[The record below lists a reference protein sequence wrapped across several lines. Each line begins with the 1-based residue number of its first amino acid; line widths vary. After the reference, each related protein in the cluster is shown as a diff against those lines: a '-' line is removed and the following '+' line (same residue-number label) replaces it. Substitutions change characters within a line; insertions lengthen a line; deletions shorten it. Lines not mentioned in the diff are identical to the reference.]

1 MPRIWRYIYLIWAVL
16 WITSG
21 YRMLAPDQTADFKI
35 DWFVIVGGFL
45 LFCIVPLAST
55 ALKCR
60 FGVEMTFR
68 RPSLDRAP
76 FRRCDPLQT
85 MRLFVATSTLMSV
98 GACFALPNA
107 DQHGLM
113 MFWATAAMSMGL
125 FVGERLIYW
134 VYAKRIV

>member
-76 FRRCDPLQT
+76 FRQ
-85 MRLFVATSTLMSV
+85 MRLDSQ
-98 GACFALPNA
+98 C
-107 DQHGLM
+107 
-113 MFWATAAMSMGL
+113 MSMQEIRATL
-125 FVGERLIYW
+125 V
-134 VYAKRIV
+134 ADA